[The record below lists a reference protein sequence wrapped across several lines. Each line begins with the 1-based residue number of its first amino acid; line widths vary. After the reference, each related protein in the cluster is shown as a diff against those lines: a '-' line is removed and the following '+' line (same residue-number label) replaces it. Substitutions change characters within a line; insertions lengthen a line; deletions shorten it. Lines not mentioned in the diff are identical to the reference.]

1 MLVLTRRAN
10 EAILLGDDIRITVL
24 EVEGERVK
32 IGIEAPQSLKIL
44 RSELLAEVRAFN
56 REANQA
62 SLAFLQSVMAPEG
75 AAADVPGSAE
85 MLATSPEE

>member
-32 IGIEAPQSLKIL
+32 IGIEAPKSLKIL
-44 RSELLAEVRAFN
+44 RSELLDEVRAFN

-62 SLAFLQSVMAPEG
+62 SLAFLQSILVPEAPAVDIE
-75 AAADVPGSAE
+75 
-85 MLATSPEE
+85 ATGDKPTDPSDK